1 MFERVFQ
8 WGLRNGSRVLFV
20 AAAAI
25 LLIAVWQV
33 FNGLLAGNSTYWSG
47 LAYLFGALSS
57 ASFPLFCAVVIERI
71 DLWLQRGSRCRQR
84 GPRVVMV
91 GAVGQSSAARIVA
104 DLFSDDRGDLH
115 RLDRC
120 YQRFLAW
127 AAMAGKPAALRVTD
141 TRSARSLARDRQAL
155 FGLIRNFSPV
165 ARLL

>member
-71 DLWLQRGSRCRQR
+71 DLWLQRG
-84 GPRVVMV
+84 GTVAVV
-91 GAVGQSSAARIVA
+91 SAAPASSWLARWGSHLLLALSLIYFLMTA
-104 DLFSDDRGDLH
+104 AICTDLTAVINGSWLGPLWQASLLLFASLTLD
-115 RLDRC
+115 RLDRW
-120 YQRFLAW
+120 LATVR
-127 AAMAGKPAALRVTD
+127 PYSD
-141 TRSARSLARDRQAL
+141 
-155 FGLIRNFSPV
+155 
-165 ARLL
+165 